1 MLADDGEMFL
11 EIESLVSGYGKKQ
24 VLGGV
29 NLGVRRGEIVAVIG
43 HNGAG
48 KSTLLKAIFGMIPIW
63 EGRVCYDGRP
73 IRSPEPHSMIR
84 AGMTYVPQGNRVFG
98 DLTVR
103 ENLEVAGVTSAD
115 RRARREGIDRALAE
129 YPVLKPRLKQRAAT
143 LSGGEKQMLA
153 LGMALVLS
161 PRMML
166 LDEPSLGLAP
176 PLASEALN
184 RVYAI
189 SRERGVSILIVEQK
203 VREVLKI
210 ADRVLVIRMG
220 RVSWCG
226 PAATLLADEKKLRDA
241 YL

>member
-1 MLADDGEMFL
+1 MLADSGEMIL
-11 EIESLVSGYGKKQ
+11 EVESLVAGYGKKQ

-29 NLGVRRGEIVAVIG
+29 SLGVRRGEIVAVIG

-48 KSTLLKAIFGMIPIW
+48 KSTLLKTIFGMIPLW
-63 EGRVCYDGRP
+63 KGQVRYDDQP
-73 IRSPEPHSMIR
+73 IKAPEPWSMIC

-103 ENLEVAGVTSAD
+103 ENLEVAGVTAA
-115 RRARREGIDRALAE
+115 RQVRREGIGRALTQ
-129 YPVLKPRLKQRAAT
+129 YPVLKARLKQRAAS

-153 LGMALVLS
+153 LAMSLVLS
-161 PRMML
+161 PRVIL

-176 PLASEALN
+176 PLATEALG
-184 RVYAI
+184 RIRAI
-189 SRERGVSILIVEQK
+189 SREHGVSILIVEQK

-210 ADRVLVIRMG
+210 ADRVCVIRTG
-220 RVSWCG
+220 TVSFSG
-226 PAATLLADEKKLRDA
+226 NAGELQDERRLREI